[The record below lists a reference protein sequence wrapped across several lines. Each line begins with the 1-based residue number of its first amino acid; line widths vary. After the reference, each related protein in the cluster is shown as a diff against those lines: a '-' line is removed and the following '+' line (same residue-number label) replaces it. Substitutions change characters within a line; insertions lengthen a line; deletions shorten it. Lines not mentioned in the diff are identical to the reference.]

1 MTDPLSSPPFS
12 SSSNYYV
19 QTDHQQQSSNHHP
32 SSSSSPSSPKQQ
44 RRSRLFF
51 GVCDMRTAT
60 VALNLLNIVFTA
72 VVVVVLSLMFLLQG
86 GPFVGKNIFHTV
98 MTGFLTAGISAVG
111 LYGAMN
117 WNLNALY
124 VSILGFVTIFVWR
137 FVHLD
142 WIDIIVTAVLL
153 YPHSMLT
160 LEMRAGILTP
170 ETFDREEYLTESGRD
185 LVEMAHQYIS
195 PKHENAHVTTYNTGA
210 AYVA

>member
-1 MTDPLSSPPFS
+1 MTDPSSPQPPFS

-32 SSSSSPSSPKQQ
+32 SSLSSPSSPKQ

-60 VALNLLNIVFTA
+60 VALNLLNIAFTA
-72 VVVVVLSLMFLLQG
+72 IVVVVLSLMFLLQG

-98 MTGFLTAGISAVG
+98 MSGLLTAGISAVG

-124 VSILGFVTIFVWR
+124 VSILGFFTIFVWR

-142 WIDIIVTAVLL
+142 WIDIVVTAVLL

-160 LEMRAGILTP
+160 FEMRAGILTP

-195 PKHENAHVTTYNTGA
+195 PKNGGTDDSTGA
-210 AYVA
+210 AAPDLA